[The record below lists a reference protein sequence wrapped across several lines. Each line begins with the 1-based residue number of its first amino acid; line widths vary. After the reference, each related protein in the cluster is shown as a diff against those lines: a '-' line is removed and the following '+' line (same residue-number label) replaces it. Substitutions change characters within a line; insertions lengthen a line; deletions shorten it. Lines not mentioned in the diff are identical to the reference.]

1 MSDPLAGLKFDST
14 DEELRFLRG
23 LISLQRLSDEVLE
36 DCLAKNLGL
45 TAALDVYLSQCA
57 RMIHAAGA
65 FVQLRG
71 TQEQVLVRGFG
82 ALGFDVGQYE
92 SFEGAVV
99 LDEKRTLFTAQLD
112 LGEINFGVLGFVL
125 NGTFEG
131 GGKLVHALVKCVAEM
146 LDSTVL
152 GFLALGEGQGV
163 LHRLDELNER
173 SLFRPRGRL
182 GKYELVTPLGT
193 GGMAQVLVAR
203 TLGPAGVTRLVALKR
218 ILPHLATDQTM
229 VEQFLDEARL
239 GLKLAHPNLVTIHDF
254 GQVASGGYFIA
265 MELLHGVDFDHLIY
279 APPGKVTPAVASGV
293 LVQALEGLHAAHE
306 LKAEDGQPLGLV
318 HRDLSPHNL
327 HVGFDGRVK
336 VLDFGVAKMR
346 NQRTVTLPGVV
357 KGKPLYMSPEQAT
370 AERIDRRTDVFAAG
384 LVLYEACLGRR
395 AFDKGN
401 DTSTMLSIVNDPLH
415 RPAGLPDAVWE
426 VIERATSKEPNQRYR
441 SAKEL
446 ADVLRDRIPPASPH
460 ELGRLVTEKFPR
472 QLEEYGRWERMAQEW
487 SHAAASV
494 KP

>member
-1 MSDPLAGLKFDST
+1 VSDPLAGLTFESA

-23 LISLQRLSDEVLE
+23 LVQVQRLADEVLE

-45 TAALDVYLSQCA
+45 SAALDVYLTQCA
-57 RMIHAAGA
+57 RMIHASSA

-71 TQEQVLVRGFG
+71 TEEPVLMRGWG
-82 ALGFDVGQYE
+82 QGGFSVDHWANH
-92 SFEGAVV
+92 EGAVV
-99 LDEKRTLFTAQLD
+99 LDEAHTLFVAQLD
-112 LGEINFGVLGFVL
+112 LGELNFGCLGFVL
-125 NGTFEG
+125 PGTFAG
-131 GGKLVHALVKCVAEM
+131 GGKLVMALVKSVAEM

-152 GFLALGEGQGV
+152 GFLALSETQTV
-163 LHRLDELNER
+163 RQRLDELSER
-173 SLFRPRGRL
+173 ALFRPRGRI

-203 TLGPAGVTRLVALKR
+203 TLGPAGVTRLVAIKR
-218 ILPHLATDQTM
+218 ILPHLSADASM
-229 VEQFLDEARL
+229 VEQFLDEAKL

-254 GQVASGGYFIA
+254 GQAAGGGYFIA
-265 MELLHGVDFDHLIY
+265 MELLRGADFDHLIY
-279 APPGKVTPAVASGV
+279 SPPGRVTPAVASGV

-306 LKAEDGQPLGLV
+306 LKGEDGQLLGLV

-370 AERIDRRTDVFAAG
+370 AERIDRRTDIFAAG
-384 LVLYEACLGRR
+384 LVLYEACVGKR

-401 DTSTMLSIVNDPLH
+401 DTSTMLSIVNDPLT
-415 RPAGLPDAVWE
+415 RPHGLPDAVWE
-426 VIERATSKEPNQRYR
+426 VIKRACAKDPRDRYR
-441 SAKEL
+441 SAKEMAEVL
-446 ADVLRDRIPPASPH
+446 AERVPPATPH
-460 ELGRLVTEKFPR
+460 ELGRLVTERFPK
-472 QLEEYGRWERMAQEW
+472 QLEEYGRWEKMADEW
-487 SHAAASV
+487 SKATGSV
-494 KP
+494 KR